1 MERQEINMG
10 TKVKPVQSTVIK
22 DKAII
27 EQVVKEIR
35 RRPTSE
41 RLAQMAKD
49 SERLTKMIR
58 K

>member
-1 MERQEINMG
+1 MG
-10 TKVKPVQSTVIK
+10 TKVKPVQFTVIK

-27 EQVVKEIR
+27 EQVMKEIR
-35 RRPTSE
+35 RRPTPE

-49 SERLTKMIR
+49 SERLTSMIR